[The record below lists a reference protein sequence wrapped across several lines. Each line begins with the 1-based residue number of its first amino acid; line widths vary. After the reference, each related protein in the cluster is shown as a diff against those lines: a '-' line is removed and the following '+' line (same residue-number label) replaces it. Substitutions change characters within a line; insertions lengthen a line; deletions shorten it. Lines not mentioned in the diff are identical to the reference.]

1 MQACICSLDLSTC
14 TVESRVHLDYIISC
28 FACFACCFDFEI
40 QERERDIIL
49 SSATSWVV
57 IQAWPNLQRNNQN
70 IGKRKKNTYCREG
83 REGREEKRGA
93 YLVSSIGLRKLSI

>member
-70 IGKRKKNTYCREG
+70 ILA
-83 REGREEKRGA
+83 REEKIQIAERG
-93 YLVSSIGLRKLSI
+93 GRGEKKRGEHTW